1 MKLVYDEYGKVKQ
14 NLIYLANPQK
24 LGLDIISN
32 IEKLD
37 IKESYNNVSETTV
50 SFVAYKYKDGIIN
63 SFYDYIEQNRL
74 INVEENGW
82 YQIDTCPETDD
93 TVNPYKKVQAYS
105 LENELVYKRI
115 NDINGVFAL
124 YDNLNPSQSLLHIIA
139 EESGWTINSVDSS
152 LLNKYRTFQIDSD
165 QIYNLL
171 TGQVSTS
178 FGCIFRFNTANRSID
193 AILSENDGEVTD
205 IIVSEKNILVQ
216 AEKRSFN
223 NRIITK
229 MSVMGADGVDIRA
242 VTPTGQNYI
251 INVDYY
257 KTKISEGGW
266 MSDGLVN
273 SLNNFQSA
281 YNSAQSSYTTLLS
294 SLKTLQTQLT
304 TLKAQ
309 LNDLESNKN
318 SQNSV
323 VGSFIKLYTG
333 TPPVGSS
340 DYTLYITAL
349 NSYNSYLTQITYKQ
363 VEISNKTS
371 QIASV
376 QTQIDNIAISLN
388 IGNFLNESQQK
399 ELKTFLAEGDTY
411 TDTTFVKTDTMTEEE
426 IIDMKLELL
435 ANAEKELA
443 IASQPQYQYEITA
456 NNLLTMMDN
465 PDTVVSYK
473 QLISKCKVGN
483 FITIK
488 LRDDYWATYR
498 IIGLEMDFDN
508 IGDLK
513 ITLSNK
519 KRSDSRMAQ
528 FAEIQSLAKG
538 ASSSFSFAK
547 YGMSQAA
554 NITSDVK
561 TFMGSAL
568 NAATNAIKT
577 SADQEPLIDNHGIR
591 NRRKLTDG
599 TYSPYQSWWNNE
611 TLLFTNDN
619 WISSEGGIGIFTDT
633 TGTKTMSVF
642 AKVIAGELIM
652 SEKLLITN
660 KSGNYSIKDDTGFT
674 ATATVGSNTYVA
686 GINPSTPNHILYT
699 SVNGVDKFYIDTV
712 TNQLVLNGTIYSSS
726 GVIGGW
732 TINSNSL
739 TSPSSRIVLGGTGV
753 NLYNSSGNYLGGFAS
768 TSSSNN
774 GVLLVKSSAA
784 SYIGFGTTTA
794 TNPIDTMTVS
804 VNVLYTSD
812 TVTIDGITFGS
823 GFNFRGMNV
832 HIVLGGLDATSDI
845 SSSTYLRAGIE
856 VEAPNGSFDNLYVGG
871 VPVFPS
877 SHASVYALS
886 SLEARVSALES
897 A

>member
-1 MKLVYDEYGKVKQ
+1 MKLVYDEYGKVRQ

-50 SFVAYKYKDGIIN
+50 SFVAYKYKDGTAN
-63 SFYDYIEQNRL
+63 AFYDYIEQNRL

-82 YQIDTCPETDD
+82 YQIDSCPEIDD

-124 YDNLNPSQSLLHIIA
+124 YDNSNPSQSLLHIVA

-178 FGCIFRFNTANRSID
+178 FECIFKFNTENRSID
-193 AILSENDGEVTD
+193 VLLLENDGEVTD

-216 AEKRSFN
+216 AEKKSYN
-223 NRIITK
+223 NRIVTK
-229 MSVMGADGVDIRA
+229 MNVTGADGVDIRA

-251 INVDYY
+251 VNIDYY
-257 KTKISEGGW
+257 RTKISEGGW
-266 MSDGLVN
+266 MSNGLVDA
-273 SLNNFQSA
+273 LNNYQSA

-294 SLKTLQTQLT
+294 SFKTLQSQLT

-309 LNDLESNKN
+309 LTDLESNKI
-318 SQNSV
+318 SQNNI
-323 VGSFIKLYTG
+323 VGSFVDLYTG

-340 DYTLYITAL
+340 DYSLYITAL
-349 NSYNSYLTQITYKQ
+349 NSYNSYLAQIVSKEA
-363 VEISNKTS
+363 EIASKNS

-376 QTQIDNIAISLN
+376 QTQLDNIGISLN
-388 IGNFLNESQQK
+388 ISNFLTEAQQK
-399 ELKTFLAEGDTY
+399 EYKTFLAEGDTY
-411 TDTTFVKTDTMTEEE
+411 QDSTFVQTDTMTEEE

-435 ANAEKELA
+435 ENAKKELA

-456 NNLLTMMDN
+456 NNLLTIIDN

-473 QLISKCKVGN
+473 NLIDKCKVGN

-498 IIGLEMDFDN
+498 VIGLEMDFDN

-519 KRSDSRMAQ
+519 KRSDSRMSQ
-528 FAEIQSLAKG
+528 FAEIQALAKS

-568 NAATNAIKT
+568 SAATNAIKT
-577 SADQEPLIDNHGIR
+577 SADQEPLIDNYGIR

-699 SVNGVDKFYIDTV
+699 SVNGIDKFYIDTV
-712 TNQLVLNGTIYSSS
+712 ANSLVMKGVIYASSGELGNLTITGTLTGGTISGSHIISYSSEDRLEIFGSTVRGFDSNNSNNLEIQANGALTCNFVTCQVMNCNSGYLNGSQIITAANKNGYLFPPEPHSHSYVTYSD
-726 GVIGGW
+726 
-732 TINSNSL
+732 
-739 TSPSSRIVLGGTGV
+739 
-753 NLYNSSGNYLGGFAS
+753 YY
-768 TSSSNN
+768 
-774 GVLLVKSSAA
+774 
-784 SYIGFGTTTA
+784 
-794 TNPIDTMTVS
+794 
-804 VNVLYTSD
+804 
-812 TVTIDGITFGS
+812 
-823 GFNFRGMNV
+823 
-832 HIVLGGLDATSDI
+832 
-845 SSSTYLRAGIE
+845 
-856 VEAPNGSFDNLYVGG
+856 
-871 VPVFPS
+871 
-877 SHASVYALS
+877 
-886 SLEARVSALES
+886 SLEARVAALES